1 MGSVFQRIVFLIAIL
16 PGEIVIIAQAP
27 FSVDTTFQA
36 QLVSSIS
43 GGGPTVNSII
53 PLEDG
58 RVIIS
63 GTFRFPGDPIPPLV
77 SRHGALLNLDG
88 SVDPSYPPY
97 PAMGGK
103 MTRWEDKFY
112 VGVGQTVRRRH
123 ISGALDTEFINMDLG
138 PYFSS
143 LFYGDYHVFPDGS
156 LVIGGK
162 HILSDSIRGFEGGYN
177 FIWFTNT
184 GYLDTTRVHRKGNGT
199 VNTICPLPDGKFV
212 ISCGL
217 CTLQEG
223 EPIDRKVFR
232 LHADGALDESF
243 QSPIDWGDARTI
255 TALDDGRLLVS
266 GLFKASSFS
275 SDSLHFVRLMPDGSI
290 DPTFNNELEVY
301 RPYGYGQ
308 FTTLGHTRLPDGRIV
323 LHSFF
328 SLVDE
333 QVRNGIA
340 ILDQD
345 GNLLDDA
352 FTGDGCGE
360 HIYMNYVY
368 RGTSGIEIAPD
379 GMLYIYG
386 SYAGYDD
393 DPEQFLISRLYPD
406 DFTVGMT
413 EAAVV
418 VSDLTIAPNPAFG
431 RVSFIYELPTSEWGA
446 KLSILDLTGR
456 LLHEVQ
462 LAKGS
467 TRYDADLSHL
477 GSGIYLVR
485 ISGERRLLLP
495 AQKLILEE

>member
-1 MGSVFQRIVFLIAIL
+1 MSTLLDKLTLVVGSFSMTVLVS
-16 PGEIVIIAQAP
+16 AQVP
-27 FSVDTTFQA
+27 FSLDTTFRA
-36 QLVSSIS
+36 QLASSIS
-43 GGGPTVNSII
+43 GGGPGINSII

-58 RVIIS
+58 KVIIS
-63 GTFRFPGDPIPPLV
+63 GTFRFPNDPIPPLD
-77 SRHGALLNLDG
+77 SRHGALLNPDG

-103 MTRWEDKFY
+103 MTRWGDRFY

-156 LVIGGK
+156 LVMGGK

-177 FIWFTNT
+177 FIWFTNS
-184 GYLDTTRVHRKGNGT
+184 GYLDTTKVHRQGNGT
-199 VNTICPLPDGKFV
+199 VNTICRLPDGKFV
-212 ISCGL
+212 VSCGL

-223 EPIDRKVFR
+223 QPIDMKVFR
-232 LHADGALDESF
+232 LHADGALDTSF

-368 RGTSGIEIAPD
+368 QGTSGIAIAPD

-386 SYAGYDD
+386 SYSGYDD
-393 DPEQFLISRLYPD
+393 DTEQFLISRLYPD
-406 DFTVGMT
+406 DFTTDNSHEPIDMSTVSIYPNPANDQVIIGSSLFNGKPLRVDFHDVIGRQVKSVIPSNDEIIST
-413 EAAVV
+413 
-418 VSDLTIAPNPAFG
+418 SDLTNG
-431 RVSFIYELPTSEWGA
+431 T
-446 KLSILDLTGR
+446 
-456 LLHEVQ
+456 
-462 LAKGS
+462 
-467 TRYDADLSHL
+467 
-477 GSGIYLVR
+477 YLVTVR
-485 ISGERRLLLP
+485 SEDRTHSHHSRLV
-495 AQKLILEE
+495 IDR